1 MKEGET
7 YFEQVPRA
15 IVEKILAQQTTLPE
29 KDLAEKER
37 VAGPVAV
44 KAVTPALRSRKVE
57 RDQLVMRQHGRVT
70 RANKGQA

>member
-1 MKEGET
+1 MKEAET

-29 KDLAEKER
+29 KDFAETGR

-44 KAVTPALRSRKVE
+44 KVVTPALRSRKVE
-57 RDQLVMRQHGRVT
+57 RDQSVMRQHGRVT
-70 RANKGQA
+70 RANKERA